1 MKSLK
6 TGFLIFAVIFTAVG
20 IVQVRAQN
28 EDAVALLKKMDDV
41 MYSSKDMTGLNK
53 IVLINKNGKE
63 SVREATIAQKGTDK
77 RLFRFTKPASQ
88 AGISV
93 LSLPNDVMYLY
104 MPAFGKERRI
114 SSSVKNQ
121 KFAGT
126 DFSYDDM
133 ESKLFSQKYSPR
145 LIDTRDNVYVLELLP
160 KSKKSAYSKVI
171 LYLNKKYFYPEKMEY
186 YDKGNHKVKEA
197 VYTFK
202 KIGNYWNASQIVMKD
217 LKKNH
222 TTKMIMSGVKYDRG
236 IPDDYFSVRKL
247 KE

>member
-1 MKSLK
+1 MKNFK
-6 TGFLIFAVIFTAVG
+6 IGVFVFTVVIAVTNV
-20 IVQVRAQN
+20 VSVRAQ
-28 EDAVALLKKMDDV
+28 DASALLKKMDDV

-53 IVLINKNGKE
+53 IVLIDKNGKE

-114 SSSVKNQ
+114 SSSVKSQ

-133 ESKLFSQKYSPR
+133 ESKLFSEKYSPE
-145 LIDTRDNVYVLELLP
+145 LIKTEDKVYVLKLIP

-171 LYLNKKYFYPEKMEY
+171 LYLNKQYYYPEKMEY
-186 YDKGNHKVKEA
+186 YDKGNHKIKVA
-197 VYTFK
+197 DYTFK
-202 KIGNYWNASQIVMKD
+202 KIGKYWNASEIVMKD

-222 TTKMIMSGVKYDRG
+222 ITKMIMSDVKYDQG
-236 IPDDYFSVRKL
+236 ISDDYFSVRKL

>member
-1 MKSLK
+1 MKIVSFVL
-6 TGFLIFAVIFTAVG
+6 AVVIGAGTAFTAKS
-20 IVQVRAQN
+20 Q
-28 EDAVALLKKMDDV
+28 DANSLLKKMDDV
-41 MYSSKDMTGLNK
+41 MYSSKDMTGVNK
-53 IVLINKNGKE
+53 IVLIDKNGKE

-93 LSLPNDVMYLY
+93 LSLPGDVMYLY
-104 MPAFGKERRI
+104 MPAFGRERRI
-114 SSSVKNQ
+114 SSSVKSQ

-133 ESKLFSQKYSPR
+133 ESKLFTEKYTP
-145 LIDTRDNVYVLELLP
+145 ELLETENDVYLLKLIP

-171 LYLNKKYFYPEKMEY
+171 LYLNKEHFYPEKMEY
-186 YDKGNHKVKEA
+186 YDKGNHKIKEA

-202 KIGNYWNASQIVMKD
+202 KIGNYWNAAQIVMKD
-217 LKKNH
+217 LKRNH
-222 TTKMIMSGVKYDRG
+222 TTKMIMSDVKYDSG
-236 IPDDYFSVRKL
+236 LPDDYFSVRKL